1 MKKIIVFFSI
11 VLAIFLS
18 INNINV
24 CYADTKDSMKNS
36 GEIEEADINMSE
48 AEVLLKLKTEYVNE
62 DYIIGNHEVNIT
74 IDENNIYNIVENFS
88 VYYLRPSRGITLN
101 IPLVR
106 KIYNNENMY
115 ATRKAQI
122 SNVKLKANQKLETS
136 KSESNYKIKVDSD
149 KSLTGIERYTLSY
162 TYDCGNDPFNATDS
176 FFYNFIEGFN
186 VPVLKTSFSINL
198 PKTFNSSNI
207 NLSIPGVEYDV
218 IGTKI
223 YGNYN
228 SVLNPTDQFN
238 IQIDLEEG
246 YFVKREV
253 NDTLK
258 NIYYIPIC
266 VTALFIILWIFLGHN
281 FKCRKKKY
289 KSSLPEGL
297 NSLDINYIYNGK
309 TKNNGVSALLLS
321 LLNKGYIS
329 LEDSD
334 NGYIINRVKNIDDNE
349 DEFEK
354 MLYDKLF
361 NENTYLKIDT
371 SASSIAKNRLKK
383 LTNSDENNSKN
394 NEYYDAV
401 TEHDIRNH
409 FKQSIDKIKA
419 KENSDNNIE
428 FYKNSNIFMY
438 IGFIISFIEYIL
450 ITIIPYISIYKFS
463 GLGITKI
470 IFLIL
475 PIVSLIVGFLLI
487 KKNIKIKYIKV
498 ICFVI
503 SFINIL
509 LMLSK
514 GFYQPIKETSLIL
527 YVIDLIMIIIMLA
540 FSISFKK
547 RTKYGNDLYKN
558 IIYFS
563 NFIQTIDD
571 DKIEKFMQ
579 NDPDYFYSILPYAY
593 ALDLG
598 NVWVKKFKNIGIYQP
613 YWYIGDFTTKAL
625 GKALNSICKSIEK

>member
-18 INNINV
+18 INNINTF
-24 CYADTKDSMKNS
+24 YADTKDSMKNS

-122 SNVKLKANQKLETS
+122 SNVKLKADQKLETS

-176 FFYNFIEGFN
+176 FFYNSIEGFN

-207 NLSIPGVEYDV
+207 KLSISGVEYDV

-281 FKCRKKKY
+281 FKCRKKKT

-297 NSLDINYIYNGK
+297 NPLDINYIYNGK
-309 TKNNGVSALLLS
+309 TKDNGISALFLS

-329 LEDSD
+329 LEDSN
-334 NGYIINRVKNIDDNE
+334 NGYIVNRVKEIDDNE
-349 DEFEK
+349 DEFER
-354 MLYDKLF
+354 MLYDELF
-361 NENTYLKIDT
+361 NEKTYLKVNT

-383 LTNSDENNSKN
+383 LTNSDENNSIN

-409 FKQSIDKIKA
+409 FKQSTDIIKR
-419 KENSDNNIE
+419 KEDLDNNPE
-428 FYKNSNIFMY
+428 FYKNGNIFMY
-438 IGFIISFIEYIL
+438 IGFIIAVIEYIF
-450 ITIIPYISIYKFS
+450 ITTVPYLSIYKFS
-463 GLGITKI
+463 GFNMSKI

-475 PIVSLIVGFLLI
+475 PIIFLIAGFILL
-487 KKNIKIKYIKV
+487 KKNIKIKYI
-498 ICFVI
+498 IIASFVI

-509 LMLSK
+509 LMLAK
-514 GFYQPIKETSLIL
+514 GFYQPIKETSLLL
-527 YVIDLIMIIIMLA
+527 YIIDLVMIIVLLF

-558 IIYFS
+558 VVYFS

-571 DKIEKFMQ
+571 DKIENFMKK
-579 NDPDYFYSILPYAY
+579 DLDYFYSILPYAY
-593 ALDLG
+593 ALGMG
-598 NVWVKKFKNIGIYQP
+598 NVWVKKFKNVSIYQP
-613 YWYIGDFTTKAL
+613 CWYIGDFTTKAL
-625 GKALNSICKSIEK
+625 GKSLNSICKSIEK